1 MMGLRR
7 FPDKGGPTAPLGD
20 MSGEDRR
27 KLSPRS
33 GKSGVSVLFRFRSRW
48 LKLLLLS
55 LELPDDEGLPVIK
68 QRSVTASARS
78 AAVTLPSDAGLVV

>member
-33 GKSGVSVLFRFRSRW
+33 GRSGVSVLFRFPRW

-68 QRSVTASARS
+68 QRSVTASAKS